1 METISKTKRSQSKIL
16 FNFRIYEYNM
26 HGDNVVNIKQRMF
39 NFLKE
44 SDDFLKILVCA
55 SDSSRDQDPFME
67 VFLRSYVT
75 MTEEE
80 ITTWLFD
87 EFFNIKDC
95 EIRLQLNPPKFA
107 FYSVKAEATTCRE
120 ACKADVR
127 PLFLRIPHNYF
138 S

>member
-1 METISKTKRSQSKIL
+1 MEISRNKRSQTKIL

-26 HGDNVVNIKQRMF
+26 HGESVSSVKKRMF
-39 NFLKE
+39 NFLNE
-44 SDDFLKILVCA
+44 SGDFLAILVCA
-55 SDSSRDQDPFME
+55 CDNSREQDQFME
-67 VFLRSYVT
+67 VFLRSYVA

-95 EIRLQLNPPKFA
+95 EIMLQLNPPKIA

-127 PLFLRIPHNYF
+127 PLFLRIPHSYF

>member
-1 METISKTKRSQSKIL
+1 MEISRNKRSQTKIL

-26 HGDNVVNIKQRMF
+26 HGESVSSVKKRMF
-39 NFLKE
+39 NFLNE
-44 SDDFLKILVCA
+44 SGDFLAILVCA
-55 SDSSRDQDPFME
+55 CDNSREQDQFME
-67 VFLRSYVT
+67 VFLRSYAP

-80 ITTWLFD
+80 MTTWLFD

-107 FYSVKAEATTCRE
+107 YYSVKAESTTCRE
-120 ACKADVR
+120 ACKADSR
-127 PLFLRIPHNYF
+127 PLFARLPQHYF